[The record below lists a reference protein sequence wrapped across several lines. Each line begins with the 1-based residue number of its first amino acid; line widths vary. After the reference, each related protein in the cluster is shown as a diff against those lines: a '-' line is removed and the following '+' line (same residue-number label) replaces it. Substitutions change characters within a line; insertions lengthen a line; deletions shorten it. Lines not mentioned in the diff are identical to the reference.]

1 MPGSSISVL
10 ANFCTIRQ
18 PYGWRV
24 FVFKFL
30 SPIMSPFAMIKLM
43 NATDITKIDP
53 RLNDID
59 DCLYRVAARV
69 LVVRDG
75 KVLLVKEHDDDWWAL
90 PGGGIDHGESIEVA
104 LKREIEEELGVPA
117 KEVSSNF
124 QIVHYNI
131 GSVVNGVPRMNLFFT
146 VSVPEEFLKSTSH
159 VAEWKWFT
167 EAEFLNAGLHPSY
180 SKEKLAVVIFAG
192 RP

>member
-1 MPGSSISVL
+1 MLP
-10 ANFCTIRQ
+10 
-18 PYGWRV
+18 
-24 FVFKFL
+24 FV
-30 SPIMSPFAMIKLM
+30 MIKFM
-43 NATDITKIDP
+43 NATDVTEIDP

-69 LVVRDG
+69 LVVQDG
-75 KVLLVKEHDDDWWAL
+75 KVLLVKESDDDWWAL
-90 PGGGIDHGESIEVA
+90 PGGGIDHGESIEAA

-117 KEVSSNF
+117 KEISSDF

-131 GSVVNGVPRMNLFFT
+131 GSVVNGVPRMNLFFK
-146 VSVPEEFLKSTSH
+146 VSVPEELLKSTDH

-167 EAEFLNAGLHPSY
+167 KGEFLNADLHASY
-180 SKEKLAVVIFAG
+180 SKEKLAVVIFGG